1 MNHTY
6 IIAEAGVNHNGNI
19 DTAIKLIDK
28 AKSIG
33 VDAIKFQLFD
43 AAYLVTAQAEQAGYQ
58 KKSAKGFKNQLQM
71 LQELEL
77 PFDAYY
83 QLKFHADKCGID
95 FLVTPFCLKSL
106 DFLIQELNLG
116 TIKISSGDVCYG
128 PLLYQAAKQQ
138 VKIIL
143 STGMCALEEIEQAL
157 KVIAFGYIAENKK
170 PSFEGFNLN
179 YQTALAQDKLK
190 TNVTLLHCVS
200 EYPAP
205 LVETNLKA
213 MDVLKEKF
221 GLPVGLSDHS
231 EYIWASVAAVARE
244 ASTIEKHFTLDNT
257 MSGPDHKAS
266 LDVKDFAQ
274 MVEAI
279 RAVEQT
285 IGTHHKK
292 PTTSELKNK
301 QCVRRSIVANNAIK
315 PGELFSEQNL
325 TFKRPENG
333 LSPMQYWDK
342 LGQVST
348 QNYEKDDV
356 II

>member
-1 MNHTY
+1 MSHTY

-19 DTAIKLIDK
+19 EIALQLIDK

-43 AAYLVTAQAEQAGYQ
+43 AASLVTAEAEQAGYQ

-77 PFDAYY
+77 PFDAYHR
-83 QLKFHADKCGID
+83 LKAHADSCGID

-106 DFLIQELNLG
+106 DFLIQELKLN
-116 TIKISSGDVCYG
+116 TIKISSGDVCHG

-143 STGMCALEEIEQAL
+143 STGMCGLDDIGQAL
-157 KVIAFGYIAENKK
+157 KTMAFGYIDTNTE
-170 PSFEGFNLN
+170 PSLKNFDLY
-179 YQTALAQDKLK
+179 YQTELAQQALK
-190 TNVTLLHCVS
+190 DNVTLLHCVS

-205 LVETNLKA
+205 LAETNLKA
-213 MDVLKEKF
+213 MDALKEKF
-221 GLPVGLSDHS
+221 GLPVGFSDHS
-231 EYIWASVAAVARE
+231 QFIWASVAAVARE
-244 ASTIEKHFTLDNT
+244 ASIIEKHFTLDNT
-257 MSGPDHKAS
+257 MSGPDHTAS
-266 LDVKDFAQ
+266 LDVKDFSQ

-285 IGTHHKK
+285 IGTHHKN
-292 PTTSELKNK
+292 PTASELKNK
-301 QCVRRSIVANNAIK
+301 QCVRRSMVASTTIK
-315 PGELFSEQNL
+315 PGDIFSEQNL

-333 LSPMQYWDK
+333 LSPMQYWNK
-342 LGQVST
+342 LGKPSK
-348 QNYEKDDV
+348 QNYKKDEAIV
-356 II
+356 